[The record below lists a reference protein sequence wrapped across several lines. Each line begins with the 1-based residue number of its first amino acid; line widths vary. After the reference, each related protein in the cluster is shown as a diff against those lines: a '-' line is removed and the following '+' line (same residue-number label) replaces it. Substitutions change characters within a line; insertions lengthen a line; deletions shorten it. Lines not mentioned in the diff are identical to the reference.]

1 MTERRAPPQLH
12 FDDGSRIINAEPTVS
27 LEDKSSRGS
36 MPIHEYYEIDRL
48 SNSVRALLEERP
60 STKDDGWLCRIALQ
74 FPDTLLQDSPD
85 VSWALESALSVGEKS
100 PLVFILGDTTFGACC
115 PDEVSALHLEADILI
130 HFGHACLSPATSL
143 PVLYSFGITEIDV
156 SACVDAVIDEVKKT
170 GTQRLLLLFQVQYN
184 HAMEE
189 LQTRLSEKGDILVVT
204 GEIPPQDALSSNDDD
219 ASTEDT
225 EEVEKWVKV
234 GGLQIPAELDLSTF
248 TAVYIG
254 DPAHSRQYVNIM
266 LRFTSMSSK
275 SPSSIWTYY
284 PKDKNLDATL
294 PSDIQRKLNRRFF
307 LTQKARDATTF
318 GILVGTLSQ
327 RHFTAAVASL
337 QKSIQDADRAC
348 YTFAVGKINGAK
360 LANFGEIDCYILVA
374 CSETSLLDYERD
386 LHVPVITPLELDI
399 ALGNSEWGDYTLD
412 YNDFLTIAKDREAP
426 VQKPDC
432 DNADDDGD
440 APYFSL
446 ISGKFEDSRKISGST
461 EVNLSAL
468 PGQGQLTSYNSKG
481 AEFLKNRQYQGLETQ
496 LGQTEARAAIPGQKG
511 IASNYGE
518 K

>member
-1 MTERRAPPQLH
+1 
-12 FDDGSRIINAEPTVS
+12 
-27 LEDKSSRGS
+27 
-36 MPIHEYYEIDRL
+36 
-48 SNSVRALLEERP
+48 
-60 STKDDGWLCRIALQ
+60 
-74 FPDTLLQDSPD
+74 
-85 VSWALESALSVGEKS
+85 
-100 PLVFILGDTTFGACC
+100 
-115 PDEVSALHLEADILI
+115 VSALHLEADILI
-130 HFGHACLSPATSL
+130 HFGHACLSPAMSL
-143 PVLYSFGITEIDV
+143 PVLYSFGITEFDV
-156 SACVDAVIDEVKKT
+156 SACVDAVIDEVKKS

-189 LQTRLSEKGDILVVT
+189 LQTRLSEKGDILVIT
-204 GEIPPQDALSSNDDD
+204 GEIPPQDALSSEDD
-219 ASTEDT
+219 ATKEADAI
-225 EEVEKWVKV
+225 ENMVKV

-248 TAVYIG
+248 TALYIG
-254 DPAHSRQYVNIM
+254 DPSNSRQYVNIM

-275 SPSSIWTYY
+275 SPTSIWTYY
-284 PKDKNLDATL
+284 PNDKKLDTEL

-386 LHVPVITPLELDI
+386 LHVPVITPLELDV

-412 YNDFLTIAKDREAP
+412 YNDFLANAKIRGEAATTT
-426 VQKPDC
+426 
-432 DNADDDGD
+432 ADETPASNDEDD

-446 ISGKFEDSRKISGST
+446 ISGQFEDSRKISGST

-468 PGQGQLTSYNSKG
+468 PGKGQLTSYNSKG
-481 AEFLKNRQYQGLETQ
+481 AEFLRNREYQGLETQ
-496 LGQTEARAAIPGQKG
+496 LGKTEARAAVPGQSG

-518 K
+518 T